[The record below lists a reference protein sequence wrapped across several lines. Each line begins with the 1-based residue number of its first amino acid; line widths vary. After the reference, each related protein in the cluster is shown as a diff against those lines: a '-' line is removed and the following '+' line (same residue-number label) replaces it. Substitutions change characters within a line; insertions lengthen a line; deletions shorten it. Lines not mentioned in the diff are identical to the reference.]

1 MDVFLGCSGPRIVPG
16 RAPAGLDL
24 GKVAGMCGRYI
35 LSAPP
40 EAIADHFDVR
50 EVPPFA
56 PSWNIAPTRVVP
68 VIRETAQG
76 ERECVLLR
84 WGLVPVWAKDPAI
97 GSRMINARAESCAD
111 KPAYRAAFRKRR
123 CIVPVT
129 GFYEWKPA
137 GRYKQPYL
145 VRLRDAPL
153 FGLGGLWEHWHA
165 PEGDEVQTFTIV
177 TTAASAAIAPYHD
190 RMPLVI
196 ARGDYEEWLSSP
208 NPGELLRPFAGADFE
223 ICPVSRRVNSVEN
236 DDASLAAPIAAEAP

>member
-1 MDVFLGCSGPRIVPG
+1 
-16 RAPAGLDL
+16 
-24 GKVAGMCGRYI
+24 MCGRYI

-40 EAIADHFDVR
+40 ETIADHFDVR

-68 VIRETAQG
+68 VVRESPEG

-84 WGLVPVWAKDPAI
+84 WGLIPFWSKDPSI
-97 GSRMINARAESCAD
+97 GSRMINARAESCTD

-123 CIVPVT
+123 CLVPVS
-129 GFYEWKPA
+129 GFYEWKPE

-145 VRLRDAPL
+145 FRLADEPVFA
-153 FGLGGLWEHWHA
+153 LGGLWEQWRS

-177 TTAASAAIAPYHD
+177 TTAASAAIQPYHE

-196 ARGDYEEWLSSP
+196 AHRDYEEWLSSP
-208 NPGELLRPFAGADFE
+208 NPGELLKPFEGGTFE
-223 ICPVSRRVNSVEN
+223 IFPVSRRVNSVEN
-236 DDASLAAPIAAEAP
+236 DEPALAAPLAAGGA